1 MEVSMEWLKTT
12 VGGASETMLSDFNG
26 ADEGKKYPI
35 RVQIR
40 FLACANFGG
49 NPNGILLRLFQLRG
63 QVSVLDAGA
72 TDADPA
78 LPLLHM
84 VEDPIIWGRE
94 QPDTLL
100 PPRLH
105 IVPGIFEGK
114 GARSN
119 FAG

>member
-40 FLACANFGG
+40 FLACANFDG

-72 TDADPA
+72 TDADQA

-94 QPDTLL
+94 
-100 PPRLH
+100 
-105 IVPGIFEGK
+105 
-114 GARSN
+114 
-119 FAG
+119 

>member
-26 ADEGKKYPI
+26 ADEDKKIPLGSRSAFWHVPI
-35 RVQIR
+35 
-40 FLACANFGG
+40 LAGTLMGFCYDSSS
-49 NPNGILLRLFQLRG
+49 G

-72 TDADPA
+72 TDADQA

-105 IVPGIFEGK
+105 IVQGIFEGK
-114 GARSN
+114 GTRSN